1 MKLREPHSLGMLD
14 HHQRGIRHVHS
25 YFDYSRRNE
34 QIDLTAPECAHDCG
48 LLVALQTSMDEPDLE
63 LRKIAA
69 QCFECFERRFQ
80 LQRVPL
86 SVALCDWDRSAGACS
101 VTGIR
106 KVRRTRAVRGC
117 VSI

>member
-14 HHQRGIRHVHS
+14 HHQRRVRHVHAH
-25 YFDYSRRNE
+25 FDYGRRNE
-34 QIDLTAPECAHDCG
+34 QIDLTTPERAHDRG

-86 SVALCDWDRSAGACS
+86 SGALCDWDRLAGACS
-101 VTGIR
+101 VTR
-106 KVRRTRAVRGC
+106 LREV
-117 VSI
+117 